1 MRELLIATLNRGKR
15 EEIRALLADLPLRL
29 ITPADLRL
37 ELTVTEDGETY
48 AENAR
53 KKALAFARRSG
64 WPALADDSGLEVEL
78 LGGAPGLRS
87 ARYVPLPGATDA
99 DRRAHLLQNLQDKP
113 RPWQARFR
121 AAVAVA
127 MPDGRVAL
135 AEGECRGE
143 IIPQERG
150 LHGFGYDPIFLFPEL
165 GRTMAELS
173 LEEKNRLSH
182 RAQAVTRLRPLLKQL
197 LGLET

>member
-1 MRELLIATLNRGKR
+1 MRKLLIATLNRGKL
-15 EEIRALLADLPLRL
+15 EEIRALLADLPLQL
-29 ITPADLRL
+29 VSPADLHL
-37 ELTVTEDGETY
+37 ELAVAEDGETY

-53 KKALAFARRSG
+53 RKALAFARRSG
-64 WPALADDSGLEVEL
+64 WPALADDSGLEVEA

-87 ARYVPLPGATDA
+87 ARYLPLPGATDA

-113 RPWQARFR
+113 RPWSARFH

-127 MPDGRVAL
+127 MPDGRVVL

-143 IIPQERG
+143 IIPQARG
-150 LHGFGYDPIFLFPEL
+150 THGFGYDPIFFFPER
-165 GRTMAELS
+165 GCTMAELG

-182 RAQAVTRLRPLLKQL
+182 RAQAMARLRPFLMQL
-197 LGLET
+197 LGLEA